1 MHFISLYS
9 FINRLYVIYIKLLLG
24 LIIMTNEKSNGK
36 RRTLSQSE
44 VMMDFRKWHETN
56 DTSYREK
63 IILDNMELV
72 SNIVNKVYS
81 MDPSIDEDDLTQI
94 GMLGLI
100 KAIDTFDYQNSHRF
114 VTYTSIVIRREI
126 ALNIYINNKY
136 ANDIDSLDTINI
148 EEIEDP
154 NSIFDEEILKNY
166 SIHLF
171 VDPVLDKLTPRNR
184 SIIIDYFG
192 LYGNNC
198 LTQKE
203 TAIKNNISPER
214 VRQIIAKFRR
224 MIIRKMIQKKSY
236 REMYL
241 YL

>member
-1 MHFISLYS
+1 M
-9 FINRLYVIYIKLLLG
+9 
-24 LIIMTNEKSNGK
+24 
-36 RRTLSQSE
+36 
-44 VMMDFRKWHETN
+44 
-56 DTSYREK
+56 
-63 IILDNMELV
+63 
-72 SNIVNKVYS
+72 
-81 MDPSIDEDDLTQI
+81 QI
-94 GMLGLI
+94 GMIGLI
-100 KAIDTFDYQNSHRF
+100 KAIDTFDYQNSNQF
-114 VTYTSIVIRREI
+114 VTYTNVSIYQEIIRS
-126 ALNIYINNKY
+126 INNKY
-136 ANDIDSLDTINI
+136 SGITDSLDTINI

-171 VDPVLDKLTPRNR
+171 VDPVLDKLPPRNR

-236 REMYL
+236 HEMYL